1 MKKEE
6 IIQGKNYEQELL
18 GSAFNFKSNNKT
30 LESMNIFHK
39 FKYFSKIFFIINGFN
54 VFFKK

>member
-6 IIQGKNYEQELL
+6 IIRGKNYEQELL

-39 FKYFSKIFFIINGFN
+39 FKYFSNIFFYYNWIQCFL
-54 VFFKK
+54 